1 MPQFEISTFSSQLF
15 WFFVCWGIVFVYL
28 WKILVPRMS
37 AKLSD
42 RERKIKSIL
51 AEATSFDLQ
60 TETMLLKYD
69 DKLNH
74 FKQKQKAK
82 LQQTTEFIQKSKEDL
97 ESDLKQGLD
106 AEILKLE
113 ATLKKSQADLLKSLP
128 AKLESVLTEFAQQQ
142 VPFKLDGDG
151 ISKMLNVEIKKL
163 KHHD

>member
-15 WFFVCWGIVFVYL
+15 WFFVCWGILFVYL
-28 WKILVPRMS
+28 WKFLVPRMS
-37 AKLSD
+37 AKLSE
-42 RERKIKSIL
+42 REHKIKSIL

-60 TETMLLKYD
+60 TEMMILKYD

-97 ESDLKQGLD
+97 EADLKQGLD
-106 AEILKLE
+106 AEMLKLE
-113 ATLKKSQADLLKSLP
+113 AKLKKSQGELLKRLP
-128 AKLESVLTEFAQQQ
+128 AELESVLTGFAQQQ

-151 ISKMLNVEIKKL
+151 ISKVLNAEVKKF